1 MIHWILAYK
10 HPIFIRQAFLRHPAT
25 SLPRAHSPPRP
36 LLRYRLRRRG
46 RRDRNLLFLN
56 FSATPRARTIR
67 RKFLAKLFEK
77 VSKYLIIRLRKIRYG
92 EDDGIVDIDQAHQ
105 EFIGSSYERPLR
117 SSRNFCSIG
126 LSLRFEKGPD
136 LPDFLARPP
145 ISRLNSSRDNRVA
158 TFRYVSFGK
167 RRTDNKDGKK
177 ISLLDF

>member
-92 EDDGIVDIDQAHQ
+92 KDDGIVDIDQAHQ
-105 EFIGSSYERPLR
+105 APPMSVLFVRAGISVR
-117 SSRNFCSIG
+117 SGFPFDSKRVLICLIFSHDRRSR
-126 LSLRFEKGPD
+126 
-136 LPDFLARPP
+136 A
-145 ISRLNSSRDNRVA
+145 
-158 TFRYVSFGK
+158 
-167 RRTDNKDGKK
+167 
-177 ISLLDF
+177 